1 MRDFIWVRKR
11 YVEVVVVCV
20 EDVWTLHWLYVYK
33 FNFGILKDWDDNGRA
48 KGKIERLFI
57 ALNLLEG

>member
-1 MRDFIWVRKR
+1 MRKG

-20 EDVWTLHWLYVYK
+20 EDVWTLHGLFVYK

-48 KGKIERLFI
+48 KEKIERLFI
-57 ALNLLEG
+57 ALNLLQG